1 MMIEIFAIS
10 GIKEF
15 KEFNKKLAHD
25 FLIYI
30 TNDQLPEDFSEKEIK
45 NITLPLVNILTN
57 ENNISCSIS
66 GNSLIIQGTPYSI
79 FPIERA
85 G

>member
-1 MMIEIFAIS
+1 M
-10 GIKEF
+10 
-15 KEFNKKLAHD
+15 
-25 FLIYI
+25 IYI
-30 TNDQLPEDFSEKEIK
+30 TKDQLPEDFSEKEIK

-79 FPIERA
+79 FPAFKKGNLKTITDFELLEELPSLVERIIKA
-85 G
+85 